1 MQARGYSKEK
11 YYTLESGYYCR
22 PTEYQESSY
31 GVRVG
36 SAIRFSDSSLLRR
49 LLAAGISPNAYS
61 IYGDS
66 VVHLV
71 CNRGDYSLL
80 KILVEHGGSVS
91 VCDDQG
97 KTPLHDACWSA
108 EPCFELVK
116 FLLELDKHLLSLMD
130 CKGRRPL
137 EYVNDSKYKAWIQF
151 LKANIDHFWPIGHA
165 AANDFPD
172 LTREGPHSYPAPDP
186 QHELGLDNVI
196 LVANGILEPEEF
208 HKIEPSFFDAGDY
221 HSCVSE
227 VDSIDSEVE
236 RKMFHLDIE
245 VLEEPNTI
253 NAGDSTR
260 PKCYTP
266 TLPNTRKKG
275 VGSFVRESN
284 RLCLTD
290 VPRERKDLVM
300 PPSLLPLAPNLFDE
314 SERSRSRRKPSHQ
327 SMILMDGRVID
338 IPEPSIRSRSHN
350 TARTNVMDSPTKSG
364 NSRRSWFSRSSSTRS
379 VSRHSSSF
387 RRDRTLDE
395 ISLHTK
401 SEHTSSVKRRPG
413 VLRRLSS
420 RRLRDLAPNA
430 TPEDNDPSS
439 NGTPLDKTHRHSGI
453 SLDDIRRISTT
464 NGVLKEPPHEEQRA
478 APQIQTTVDELPI
491 PMTRTTA
498 TTYYGSH
505 SSLKNTAPSCV
516 ECHEKVKPQSERQH
530 RTSGRNIPF
539 DQLPPLRSTRSMD
552 QKLVQ
557 CAKAAKKRNYSSP
570 QKQNNETE
578 FSTLPKGLTTFPS
591 PVSTKAN
598 SLESSL
604 SRLQVEES
612 RLSDALIA
620 EVLNVS
626 PFVPELD
633 LLPSD
638 EEEGS
643 NTDLPM
649 SSIVAPSGQRHLERN
664 LNASFPLLESK
675 EFARRGEMTK
685 YSGDGSGSDFASNLN
700 ASFPLLESKEF
711 ARRGGMTK
719 YSGGHSET
727 GGVINEAEQGYIS
740 SDSSDD
746 IGIETEGTAVQGGDS
761 NDHKQN
767 IGRDLVQI
775 GWQDVKVQSFLGS
788 GEFSSV
794 YKVRLTNHLQGLA
807 ANESPFFAL
816 KCQSEHSKRNSIVD
830 TEPEYMMNP
839 DDLSH
844 EAMLLSKLS
853 HENIICLHGSNDETG
868 PFGGRFLLLELL
880 EETLTERLNAWRRSL
895 KNPLASLFP
904 KPQQQTA
911 GNILDR
917 IQACAF
923 GISSGM
929 EYLHQNDII
938 LRDLKPANIGF
949 DMSGAVKLFDFGLA
963 KDLKHCKEHE
973 YGTVIAGSLRYMAP
987 EIALARGSDKRSDV
1001 YSFGVLMFEI
1011 CTLQRPFE
1019 KFAAKR
1025 TRFKDK
1031 VFTQNYRP
1039 SIKGLLH
1046 SYTLERII
1054 QESWHFEPE
1063 SRPTFSE
1070 IHKLLVQADWELTL
1084 LLG

>member
-1 MQARGYSKEK
+1 
-11 YYTLESGYYCR
+11 
-22 PTEYQESSY
+22 
-31 GVRVG
+31 
-36 SAIRFSDSSLLRR
+36 
-49 LLAAGISPNAYS
+49 
-61 IYGDS
+61 
-66 VVHLV
+66 
-71 CNRGDYSLL
+71 
-80 KILVEHGGSVS
+80 
-91 VCDDQG
+91 
-97 KTPLHDACWSA
+97 
-108 EPCFELVK
+108 
-116 FLLELDKHLLSLMD
+116 
-130 CKGRRPL
+130 
-137 EYVNDSKYKAWIQF
+137 
-151 LKANIDHFWPIGHA
+151 
-165 AANDFPD
+165 
-172 LTREGPHSYPAPDP
+172 
-186 QHELGLDNVI
+186 
-196 LVANGILEPEEF
+196 
-208 HKIEPSFFDAGDY
+208 
-221 HSCVSE
+221 
-227 VDSIDSEVE
+227 
-236 RKMFHLDIE
+236 
-245 VLEEPNTI
+245 
-253 NAGDSTR
+253 
-260 PKCYTP
+260 
-266 TLPNTRKKG
+266 
-275 VGSFVRESN
+275 
-284 RLCLTD
+284 
-290 VPRERKDLVM
+290 
-300 PPSLLPLAPNLFDE
+300 
-314 SERSRSRRKPSHQ
+314 
-327 SMILMDGRVID
+327 
-338 IPEPSIRSRSHN
+338 
-350 TARTNVMDSPTKSG
+350 
-364 NSRRSWFSRSSSTRS
+364 
-379 VSRHSSSF
+379 
-387 RRDRTLDE
+387 
-395 ISLHTK
+395 
-401 SEHTSSVKRRPG
+401 
-413 VLRRLSS
+413 
-420 RRLRDLAPNA
+420 
-430 TPEDNDPSS
+430 
-439 NGTPLDKTHRHSGI
+439 
-453 SLDDIRRISTT
+453 
-464 NGVLKEPPHEEQRA
+464 
-478 APQIQTTVDELPI
+478 
-491 PMTRTTA
+491 
-498 TTYYGSH
+498 
-505 SSLKNTAPSCV
+505 
-516 ECHEKVKPQSERQH
+516 
-530 RTSGRNIPF
+530 
-539 DQLPPLRSTRSMD
+539 
-552 QKLVQ
+552 
-557 CAKAAKKRNYSSP
+557 
-570 QKQNNETE
+570 
-578 FSTLPKGLTTFPS
+578 
-591 PVSTKAN
+591 
-598 SLESSL
+598 
-604 SRLQVEES
+604 
-612 RLSDALIA
+612 
-620 EVLNVS
+620 
-626 PFVPELD
+626 
-633 LLPSD
+633 
-638 EEEGS
+638 
-643 NTDLPM
+643 
-649 SSIVAPSGQRHLERN
+649 
-664 LNASFPLLESK
+664 
-675 EFARRGEMTK
+675 
-685 YSGDGSGSDFASNLN
+685 
-700 ASFPLLESKEF
+700 
-711 ARRGGMTK
+711 MTK